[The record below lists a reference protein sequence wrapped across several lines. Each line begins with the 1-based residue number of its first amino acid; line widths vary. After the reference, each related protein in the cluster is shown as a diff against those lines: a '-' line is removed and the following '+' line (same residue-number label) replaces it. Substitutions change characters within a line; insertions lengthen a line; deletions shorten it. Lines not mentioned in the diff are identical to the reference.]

1 MLTHNDLLDLY
12 GVFCNIRINPSAE
25 YNRTIISNLVA
36 ELDTE
41 DNLNNKVKACARGI
55 ENLEKPFWDFV
66 YIANDDKSI
75 RLIEDPR
82 VYSALKHIFSAM
94 LKAIDDGN
102 YDEVYRIADLAHNI
116 PRDVLQNQ
124 GKLPAEALELLK
136 EIG

>member
-1 MLTHNDLLDLY
+1 MLTHNDLLDLH
-12 GVFCNIRINPSAE
+12 GVFCNIRISPSAE

-41 DNLNNKVKACARGI
+41 DNLNNKVRACTRGI

-75 RLIEDPR
+75 RLIEDLQ
-82 VYSALKHIFSAM
+82 VYDVLKQIFSAM
-94 LKAIDDGN
+94 LKVIDDGN

-124 GKLPAEALELLK
+124 GKLPAEVLELLK

>member
-1 MLTHNDLLDLY
+1 MLTHNDLLDLH
-12 GVFCNIRINPSAE
+12 GVFCNIRISPSAE

-41 DNLNNKVKACARGI
+41 DNLNNKVRACTRGI

-75 RLIEDPR
+75 RLIEDLQ
-82 VYSALKHIFSAM
+82 VYDVLKQVFSAM

-116 PRDVLQNQ
+116 PRDVLQNK
-124 GKLPAEALELLK
+124 GKLPAEVLELLK